1 MIITNVV
8 YSANLLCTFNMRK
21 LCYQLT
27 NVRYEPNRLPGLI
40 WQHPYIG
47 GNCLIFGNGNIN
59 CNRKARC
66 FEEGHERLRKYARCF
81 QRLGYRVHV
90 THLKRLT
97 VSAYHKLSCLLRLEQ
112 IAKEWSLSFTPEI
125 FPTLVFKKG
134 VIIFSCFIFRHNY
147 HSRNKTT
154 ASYR

>member
-40 WQHPYIG
+40 WQHPCIG
-47 GNCLIFGNGNIN
+47 RNCLIFGNGNIN
-59 CNRKARC
+59 GKGKSRC
-66 FEEGHERLRKYARCF
+66 FREGHERLQKYARCL
-81 QRLGYRVHV
+81 QRLGYKVHV
-90 THLKRLT
+90 TRLKRLT
-97 VSAYHKLSCLLRLEQ
+97 SSANHKLSSLLRLEQ
-112 IAKEWSLSFTPEI
+112 IAKEWSLSYTREI
-125 FPTLVFKKG
+125 FPTLVFKKR

-147 HSRNKTT
+147 HNRNKTT

>member
-27 NVRYEPNRLPGLI
+27 NVRYEPNCLPGLI

-47 GNCLIFGNGNIN
+47 GSCLIFGNGNIN
-59 CNRKARC
+59 CNGKARC
-66 FEEGHERLRKYARCF
+66 FREGHERLRKYARCL
-81 QRLGYRVHV
+81 QRLGYKVHV

-97 VSAYHKLSCLLRLEQ
+97 STANHKLSSLLRLEQ
-112 IAKEWSLSFTPEI
+112 IAKEWSLSYIPEI
-125 FPTLVFKKG
+125 FPTLVSKKG
-134 VIIFSCFIFRHNY
+134 
-147 HSRNKTT
+147 
-154 ASYR
+154 